1 MRRIMSRAL
10 ALAVTLGATVVA
22 CGSPTF
28 PDREPTLEGEIVG
41 IGDAVP
47 FGSQRTIWV
56 KAAPDA
62 ACGVVFRVEAGTDI
76 GERRPDDSVEER
88 RFEDLSVGQRV
99 KSWSGAVAESCPGQA
114 TVDAVEIV
122 LALATG

>member
-1 MRRIMSRAL
+1 MSRAL
-10 ALAVTLGATVVA
+10 ALAMALGAATAVG

-41 IGDAVP
+41 VGDTVP

-62 ACGVVFRVEAGTDI
+62 ACGVVFRVQAGTDI
-76 GERRPDDSVEER
+76 GERRPDNSVEDR
-88 RFEDLSVGQRV
+88 RFEDLRVGQRV
-99 KSWSGAVAESCPGQA
+99 KIWSGAVAESCPGQA
-114 TVDAVEIV
+114 TADAVEISFTP
-122 LALATG
+122 ATG